1 MRTIEILTVPYSI
14 EFKSFNEDPQFKN
27 HSWIG
32 YCDFYGKRIVIC
44 NPDSIPW
51 FDKSH
56 PKRSKTQMWKHALRH
71 EIVHAF
77 LNESGLEAC
86 AFTFD
91 GPWPKNEEM
100 IDWIACQAAKIVKAW
115 REAGAL

>member
-1 MRTIEILTVPYSI
+1 MRTIDVFTTPYTI
-14 EFKSFNEDPQFKN
+14 EFKDFDADPHFKKY
-27 HSWIG
+27 SWCG

-44 NPDSIPW
+44 NPDSMRGFEDQPR
-51 FDKSH
+51 
-56 PKRSKTQMWKHALRH
+56 RSRTKMWKHALRH

-86 AFTFD
+86 SFSYD

-100 IDWIACQAAKIVKAW
+100 VDWIACQAAKIVKAW
-115 REAGAL
+115 REAGAI